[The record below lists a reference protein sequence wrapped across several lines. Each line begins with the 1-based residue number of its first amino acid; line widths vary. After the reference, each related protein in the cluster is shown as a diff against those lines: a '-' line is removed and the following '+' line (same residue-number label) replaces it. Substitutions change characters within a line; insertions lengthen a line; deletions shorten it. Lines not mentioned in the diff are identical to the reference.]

1 MANLLKKDRSRIRI
15 NNRLWYVILVEKG
28 ISGGICQ
35 ATYKYAKANKKY
47 MNNYDKKIESSYI
60 AFLDA
65 SNSYGW
71 AMSQKLPVNGFEW
84 VEKEELSKFNKTLLK
99 TMMKAMI

>member
-1 MANLLKKDRSRIRI
+1 
-15 NNRLWYVILVEKG
+15 
-28 ISGGICQ
+28 
-35 ATYKYAKANKKY
+35 
-47 MNNYDKKIESSYI
+47 MNNYDKNIESSYI

-99 TMMKAMI
+99 TMMKTMIQDIFLKQMQSIQNIYLILMRIDHFLPER

>member
-1 MANLLKKDRSRIRI
+1 
-15 NNRLWYVILVEKG
+15 
-28 ISGGICQ
+28 
-35 ATYKYAKANKKY
+35 

-99 TMMKAMI
+99 TMMKAMIQDIFLKQMQSIRNIYLILMKIDHFLRER

>member
-1 MANLLKKDRSRIRI
+1 M
-15 NNRLWYVILVEKG
+15 VEKG

-35 ATYKYAKANKKY
+35 ATCKYAKANKKY
-47 MNNYDKKIESSYI
+47 MNNYDKNIESSYI

-99 TMMKAMI
+99 TMMKTMI